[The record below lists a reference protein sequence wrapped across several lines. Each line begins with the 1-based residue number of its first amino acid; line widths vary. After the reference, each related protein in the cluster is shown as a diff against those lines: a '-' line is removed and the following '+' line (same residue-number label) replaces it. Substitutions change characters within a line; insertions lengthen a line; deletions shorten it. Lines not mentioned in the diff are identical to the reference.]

1 MPNSAETPACM
12 VHHATVHH
20 AFDSMAQRLY
30 TFDLLRGVPM
40 IPDDSKTVVNSDQ
53 EKRSADSQSDISES
67 QLRNENAQA
76 VMQQLINLGYMDAG
90 LDI

>member
-1 MPNSAETPACM
+1 
-12 VHHATVHH
+12 
-20 AFDSMAQRLY
+20 
-30 TFDLLRGVPM
+30 M